1 MDKRRFDLILERFCQ
16 GRLRG
21 RGLSDLTIKGYRQDL
36 QSLYEFMSLR
46 GIESFLMFNREDVR
60 SYLSWLLILD
70 YARTS
75 ISRKLSVVRTFF
87 AWLVE
92 EGRLEFNPVS
102 RRASLKNT
110 KSLPRFLMEDEVSR
124 LISAASETKKNSDI
138 SLRDVAMLE
147 LIYGS
152 GLRVSEV
159 ASLKKDSVDLAS
171 MQIRVVGKGSKERIV
186 LFGDLAADALKV
198 YLENARPRL
207 FVKKENHSLFLS
219 MRGDGLSVRSVQDR
233 VSRYARI
240 AGLNSNVHVHTLRHS
255 FATHMVDHG
264 ADIRVVQELLG
275 HSTPTTTQIYTHVT
289 GREASRTYLSSHPMA
304 DIEESE
310 ELS

>member
-1 MDKRRFDLILERFCQ
+1 
-16 GRLRG
+16 
-21 RGLSDLTIKGYRQDL
+21 
-36 QSLYEFMSLR
+36 
-46 GIESFLMFNREDVR
+46 
-60 SYLSWLLILD
+60 
-70 YARTS
+70 
-75 ISRKLSVVRTFF
+75 
-87 AWLVE
+87 
-92 EGRLEFNPVS
+92 
-102 RRASLKNT
+102 
-110 KSLPRFLMEDEVSR
+110 MEDEVSR